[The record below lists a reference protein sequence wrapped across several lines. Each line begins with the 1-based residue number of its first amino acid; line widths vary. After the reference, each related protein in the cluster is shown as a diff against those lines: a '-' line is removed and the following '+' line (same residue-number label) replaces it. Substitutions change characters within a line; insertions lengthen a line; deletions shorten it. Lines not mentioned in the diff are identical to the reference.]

1 MKEFIETGKIVNI
14 HGLRGEVKIMP
25 WSDDPDFICGIL
37 IFFIAGKDKKIFEI
51 ESARV
56 HKNMVLIKF
65 KGIDTAESANFLR
78 NNIVY
83 IDRNDVELEE
93 GTYFIQD
100 LIGLKV
106 TDADTN
112 EEYGTV
118 RDVFQTGA
126 NDVYEVKNGERTVL
140 IPAIPDVIVN
150 TDLENSVLTIR
161 PLEGLFDED

>member
-25 WSDDPDFICGIL
+25 WSDDPDFICGFDIL
-37 IFFIAGKDKKIFEI
+37 YCGKDKKIFEI

-65 KGIDTAESANFLR
+65 KGIDTPESANFLR

-93 GTYFIQD
+93 GEIGIFFLDGDAYVKKYHHSTSGIQ
-100 LIGLKV
+100 LISLNSKYPPINVSSESTLKTFGKV
-106 TDADTN
+106 V
-112 EEYGTV
+112 G
-118 RDVFQTGA
+118 
-126 NDVYEVKNGERTVL
+126 
-140 IPAIPDVIVN
+140 
-150 TDLENSVLTIR
+150 
-161 PLEGLFDED
+161 

>member
-25 WSDDPDFICGIL
+25 WSDDPDFICGFDIL
-37 IFFIAGKDKKIFEI
+37 YCGKDKKIFEI

-56 HKNMVLIKF
+56 HK
-65 KGIDTAESANFLR
+65 
-78 NNIVY
+78 NIVY

>member
-25 WSDDPDFICGIL
+25 WSDDPDFICGFDIL
-37 IFFIAGKDKKIFEI
+37 YCGKDKKIFEI

-65 KGIDTAESANFLR
+65 KGIDTPESANFLR

-93 GTYFIQD
+93 GTYFIAD
-100 LIGLKV
+100 LIGLEVYTDDGKLLGKV
-106 TDADTN
+106 EDIYN
-112 EEYGTV
+112 
-118 RDVFQTGA
+118 TGSK
-126 NDVYEVKNGERTVL
+126 DIYVVKDELGKQVLLPGIDEVIKEVKLDDRIIVHL
-140 IPAIPDVIVN
+140 IP
-150 TDLENSVLTIR
+150 
-161 PLEGLFDED
+161 GLI

>member
-1 MKEFIETGKIVNI
+1 MINLKVLTRRS
-14 HGLRGEVKIMP
+14 LR
-25 WSDDPDFICGIL
+25 
-37 IFFIAGKDKKIFEI
+37 
-51 ESARV
+51 
-56 HKNMVLIKF
+56 
-65 KGIDTAESANFLR
+65 NFLR

-83 IDRNDVELEE
+83 IDRNDVDLEE

-126 NDVYEVKNGERTVL
+126 NDVYESKKR
-140 IPAIPDVIVN
+140 
-150 TDLENSVLTIR
+150 
-161 PLEGLFDED
+161 

>member
-25 WSDDPDFICGIL
+25 WSDDPDFICGFDIL
-37 IFFIAGKDKKIFEI
+37 YCGKDKKIFEI

-65 KGIDTAESANFLR
+65 KGIDTPESANFLR

-93 GTYFIQD
+93 GTYFNS
-100 LIGLKV
+100 GPH
-106 TDADTN
+106 
-112 EEYGTV
+112 
-118 RDVFQTGA
+118 
-126 NDVYEVKNGERTVL
+126 RTES
-140 IPAIPDVIVN
+140 DRRRYKRR
-150 TDLENSVLTIR
+150 IR
-161 PLEGLFDED
+161 HCKGCFSDRR